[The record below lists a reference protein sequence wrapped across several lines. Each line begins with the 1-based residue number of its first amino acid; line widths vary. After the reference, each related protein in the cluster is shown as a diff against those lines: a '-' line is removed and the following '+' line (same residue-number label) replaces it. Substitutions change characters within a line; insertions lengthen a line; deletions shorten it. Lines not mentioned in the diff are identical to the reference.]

1 MLKKIITLYSLC
13 IPILIYS
20 THITFISPPFT
31 SHFYTLQKAAIS
43 IKEIHPE
50 YEVKFIILEYTNNN
64 LSKGIEQLQ
73 AAHIT
78 VSPKTD
84 SMLFKIEKNYIDYLK
99 NLALDLKHTNLIVY
113 DHWILEAEIIG
124 RYLHIPTMCCLS
136 GALAP
141 YNHMQQTL
149 NAQKNKKR
157 EKFQTIEQT
166 FHISCFDDLQWKFNH
181 LILPS
186 QHTNVLYGY
195 PLLIESRNSKLGRNL
210 YTVHCV
216 IDKKPLIQNE
226 NFIIPQKKNN
236 QKLIYMAFGSNLDSK
251 DFLKDFLQNIYTWLT
266 QNFGNNENYIFIW
279 GNAGNLKSKFRNIP
293 SNFYIYDCMIPQ
305 EEILKLADVFI
316 THAGDHSINEA
327 ITYEVPMLAIPFLHD
342 QHFIAKHI
350 AQSNL
355 GKAFLHPE
363 SLENKAI
370 FSSSKLAERPSLNQE
385 TLKDAILNILSNSEF
400 YKENMRKIK
409 QVPPQ
414 NFAKIIEKIIEDLF

>member
-1 MLKKIITLYSLC
+1 MLKKIITLYTLC

-20 THITFISPPFT
+20 THITFISPSSK

-73 AAHIT
+73 DAHIT
-78 VSPKTD
+78 VSTKTD
-84 SMLFKIEKNYIDYLK
+84 LLLLKIAKNYIDYLK
-99 NLALDLKHTNLIVY
+99 NLGLDLKHTNLIVY

-124 RYLHIPTMCCLS
+124 RYLHIPTICCLS

-186 QHTNVLYGY
+186 QYTNVLYGY
-195 PLLIESRNSKLGRNL
+195 PLLIKSRKSEIGRNL
-210 YTVHCV
+210 HNLYYV
-216 IDKKPLIQNE
+216 IDTKPLIQNE
-226 NFIIPQKKNN
+226 NFVIPQKQNN
-236 QKLIYMAFGSNLDSK
+236 QKLIYMAFGGNLDSK

-266 QNFGNNENYIFIW
+266 QNFGNNENYIRGRVNIDNDSLFVGGYSSGSPT
-279 GNAGNLKSKFRNIP
+279 GNSRIFRNGSVLTLTTTP
-293 SNFYIYDCMIPQ
+293 SGHPIGIRSTFSIWTDQSLILIYLQVMKGLKQ
-305 EEILKLADVFI
+305 IL
-316 THAGDHSINEA
+316 
-327 ITYEVPMLAIPFLHD
+327 
-342 QHFIAKHI
+342 
-350 AQSNL
+350 
-355 GKAFLHPE
+355 
-363 SLENKAI
+363 
-370 FSSSKLAERPSLNQE
+370 
-385 TLKDAILNILSNSEF
+385 
-400 YKENMRKIK
+400 
-409 QVPPQ
+409 
-414 NFAKIIEKIIEDLF
+414 